1 MRRPEII
8 GFVNVSIPT
17 NKHDFSFLSPCPASG
32 LIMQHNKEED
42 FDIKKVNNLVKNLT
56 NQKNIKIDYKV
67 INSDI
72 NFRNKEKQLK
82 NNVNSF
88 ILKILEEFK

>member
-1 MRRPEII
+1 
-8 GFVNVSIPT
+8 
-17 NKHDFSFLSPCPASG
+17 
-32 LIMQHNKEED
+32 MQHNKEED